1 MLKVLYFT
9 SETKKKFGVYKVVD
23 VLKKKLRKK
32 ININLSYN
40 VFDIFYFRPQVV
52 HIHGCWRPHL
62 FFAFLIAKITS
73 KKVIISPHGMID
85 PFSFSQKKIK
95 KKIAWFI
102 YQKYV
107 FNFSN
112 LIIVNSKFEK
122 KNLEKKL
129 KIRKQILV
137 IKHGISFNKSLIN
150 FKKKSNKLSFVF
162 FSRIHPSKNLL
173 MLIKLWDGDSF
184 FKNYTLDIYGEI
196 EDKKYFNR
204 IKDIIFNLKNI
215 NFRGKITDNLSK
227 KLSSYDI
234 FVHPSE
240 SENFGL
246 VILEA
251 MSCGLF
257 PIINKKLD
265 WNILDKNNI
274 GHSLNFTNKNLKKL
288 ILSLEKKKK
297 MIRSQLFERKLKK
310 FLINNYNWDII
321 INEYQKQYY
330 KLINL

>member
-162 FSRIHPSKNLL
+162 FFK
-173 MLIKLWDGDSF
+173 DSPF
-184 FKNYTLDIYGEI
+184 EK
-196 EDKKYFNR
+196 
-204 IKDIIFNLKNI
+204 
-215 NFRGKITDNLSK
+215 
-227 KLSSYDI
+227 
-234 FVHPSE
+234 FV
-240 SENFGL
+240 NVNQIVG
-246 VILEA
+246 
-251 MSCGLF
+251 
-257 PIINKKLD
+257 
-265 WNILDKNNI
+265 W
-274 GHSLNFTNKNLKKL
+274 
-288 ILSLEKKKK
+288 
-297 MIRSQLFERKLKK
+297 
-310 FLINNYNWDII
+310 
-321 INEYQKQYY
+321 
-330 KLINL
+330 